1 MVSGKEYTLLAD
13 SIRLAFGT
21 YNVLNG
27 AWLRARSGTVTGVLG
42 RNGSGKTCMFRSI
55 MGELTPQDLFVKI
68 NDQVVTGSDE
78 IGLYIKYLPQKS
90 FLPPR
95 LTLSKVFYY
104 FGKCYSSFSAEF
116 PHFAKYE
123 NVQVGELS
131 GGEIRIVEIWLCLNS
146 GAPFCILD
154 EPFSYLAPVYV
165 EQVQQMIR
173 LRRPHMGIIISDH
186 NYRAILQITD
196 EVLLLSD
203 GYVHLIKEMSDL
215 VRYGY
220 CKDLFDRFP

>member
-1 MVSGKEYTLLAD
+1 MVSVKKNTLLAD

-21 YNVLNG
+21 TNVLNG
-27 AWLRARSGTVTGVLG
+27 AWLRAQTGTVTGVLG
-42 RNGSGKTCMFRSI
+42 RNGTGKTCMFRAI
-55 MGELTPQDLFVKI
+55 MGELRTQDLFVKF
-68 NDQVVTGSDE
+68 NDKVVTSSDRM
-78 IGLYIKYLPQKS
+78 GLYVKYLPQKS

-95 LTLSKVFYY
+95 MTLKKVFSF
-104 FGKCYSSFSAEF
+104 FGKDYHTFTAEF
-116 PHFAKYE
+116 PHFSKYE
-123 NVQVGELS
+123 DVELRELS
-131 GGEIRIVEIWLCLNS
+131 GGEVRMVEIWLCLNS

-173 LRRPHMGIIISDH
+173 QRKEHMGIVISDH

-203 GYVHLIKEMSDL
+203 GYVHLVKQMSDL

-220 CKDLFDRFP
+220 CKDLSTLE

>member
-1 MVSGKEYTLLAD
+1 MASARKNSLLAD

-21 YNVLNG
+21 KDVLNG
-27 AWLRARSGTVTGVLG
+27 AWLRAHTGTVTGVLG
-42 RNGSGKTCMFRSI
+42 RNGSGKTCMFRAI
-55 MGELTPQDLFVKI
+55 MGDLHTQDIFVKI
-68 NDQVVTGSDE
+68 NEKIVTGSDE
-78 IGLYIKYLPQKS
+78 MGLYIKYLPQKS
-90 FLPPR
+90 FLPPK

-104 FGKCYSSFSAEF
+104 FEKDYNSFTAEF

-123 NVQVGELS
+123 NVRAGELS

-165 EQVQQMIR
+165 EQVQQIIR
-173 LRRPHMGIIISDH
+173 QRKSHIGIIISDH
-186 NYRAILQITD
+186 NYRAILQVTD

-203 GYVHLIKEMSDL
+203 GYVHLVKEMSDL

-220 CKDLFDRFP
+220 CKDLRAI

>member
-1 MVSGKEYTLLAD
+1 MVYAREHTLLAD

-21 YNVLNG
+21 KDVLNG
-27 AWLRARSGTVTGVLG
+27 AWLRASTGTVTGVLG
-42 RNGSGKTCMFRSI
+42 RNGSGKTCMFRAI
-55 MGELTPQDLFVKI
+55 MGDLHTQDIFVMI
-68 NDQVVTGSDE
+68 NEKVVTGSDE
-78 IGLYIKYLPQKS
+78 MGLYIKYLPQKS

-95 LTLSKVFYY
+95 LALNKIFHY
-104 FGKCYSSFSAEF
+104 FGKSYSSFATEF

-123 NVQVGELS
+123 NVHVGELS

-165 EQVQQMIR
+165 EQVQQMIKVR
-173 LRRPHMGIIISDH
+173 KEHMGIIISDH
-186 NYRAILQITD
+186 NYRAILQISD
-196 EVLLLSD
+196 EILLLSD
-203 GYVHLIKEMSDL
+203 GYVHLVKEISDL

-220 CKDLFDRFP
+220 CNDLGTIE

>member
-1 MVSGKEYTLLAD
+1 MLSAKEHTLLAD

-21 YNVLNG
+21 KDVLNG
-27 AWLRARSGTVTGVLG
+27 AWLRARTGTVTGVLG
-42 RNGSGKTCMFRSI
+42 RNGSGKTCMFRAI
-55 MGELTPQDLFVKI
+55 MGELHTQDIFVKI
-68 NDQVVTGSDE
+68 NEKVITGSE
-78 IGLYIKYLPQKS
+78 KMGIYIKYLPQKS
-90 FLPPR
+90 FLPPN

-104 FGKCYSSFSAEF
+104 FGKSYSSFTAEF

-123 NVQVGELS
+123 NVRAGELS

-173 LRRPHMGIIISDH
+173 LRRSHMGIIISDH
-186 NYRAILQITD
+186 NYRAILQVTD

-203 GYVHLIKEMSDL
+203 GYVHLVKEMYDL

-220 CKDLFDRFP
+220 CKDLRALE

>member
-1 MVSGKEYTLLAD
+1 MASARKNSLLAD

-21 YNVLNG
+21 NNVLNG
-27 AWLRARSGTVTGVLG
+27 AWLQSQTGTVTGVLG
-42 RNGSGKTCMFRSI
+42 RNGSGKTCMFRAI
-55 MGELTPQDLFVKI
+55 MGDLHTQDIFVKI
-68 NDQVVTGSDE
+68 NEKIVTGSDE
-78 IGLYIKYLPQKS
+78 MGLYIKYLPQKS
-90 FLPPR
+90 FLPPK

-104 FGKCYSSFSAEF
+104 FGKDYNSFTAEF

-123 NVQVGELS
+123 NVRAGELS

-173 LRRPHMGIIISDH
+173 QRKSHMGIIISDH
-186 NYRAILQITD
+186 NYRAILQVTD

-203 GYVHLIKEMSDL
+203 GYVHLVKEMSDL

-220 CKDLFDRFP
+220 CKDLRAI